1 MSTNTIDLKNSLLRY
16 CNTYVDNRIELA
28 AKGIQE
34 TRDSANNDS
43 KSSMGDKY
51 ETSKAMA
58 HLEQEKLATQ
68 LEESYKLKRVLSQ
81 LDPNL
86 NSEVVEFGS
95 LVFTNQGNFYIS
107 IGIGQYTLSDLEVF
121 LVGSSAPLIKAMLGK
136 RKGDKI
142 QFNNRVFE
150 ILKIY

>member
-1 MSTNTIDLKNSLLRY
+1 MLVNAFDIKNSLLVY
-16 CNTYVDNRIELA
+16 CNAYVDSRIEMA
-28 AKGIQE
+28 AKGMQE
-34 TRDSANNDS
+34 TRDSATNDS

-68 LEESYKLKRVLSQ
+68 LEESYKLKSVLSR

-86 NSEVVEFGS
+86 SSEVVEFGS
-95 LVFTNQGNFYIS
+95 LIFTNQGNFYIS
-107 IGIGQYTLSDLEVF
+107 IGIGQYKLSDLEVF

-136 RKGDKI
+136 KNDDKI
-142 QFNNRVFE
+142 QFNNRSYE
-150 ILKIY
+150 ILEIY